1 MFTRN
6 HVNPR
11 SVLRARLL
19 LLLLVIT
26 FSTAAQTSRADLERA
41 IDEMEKRGDL
51 RRDGNNLI
59 VPVNSAADS
68 SFYREMLQ
76 NMFKGLQSP
85 YRFVFEVKGKNT
97 AIQKVI
103 KPVVKKDTTPTYVA
117 VLPTARAAT
126 GIRQFQYLKNGDFE
140 QGYNRSI
147 PGWNIK
153 GASFRWKTGTDRYT
167 WEDFDIVPDATVGG
181 DYWRDIKFHTGF
193 KHQHWISSLGE
204 SAIDNPNMATG
215 TFTSD
220 PFKLYPNQNFMSF
233 LVSGGRDIN
242 SLKVELL
249 ELSERVRLTGNVN
262 VLLNNQ
268 RPVPGTPQRS
278 QSVGNT
284 VDTVYLPIPG
294 IEAKTGHNNEIF
306 RREWWDIHMLDTSKQ
321 YVVRVTDNVGSTTNK
336 WGHINVDDVRLLR
349 YNPRA
354 NREDDS
360 LQLQTIDIKDFVTG
374 QPQSIITDLY
384 VPLYGAG
391 DMHTHLMSH
400 LAMGHKLLYGAPD
413 IGSII
418 PAGTYFCNATN
429 YRAETIDQCLGNC
442 NSAHGGWGLTDNG
455 CGNYIRAAVLNH
467 AFDSEYENRVPFE
480 RNAHGDHPHEGYPN
494 FVHWP
499 HFSSASHQ
507 QMYVDWIKR
516 AYEGGLRV
524 MVTLTVNSE
533 LLGAV
538 LSGDGPFDDKSV
550 ADLQLDEIRTFVG
563 RHSDFMEI
571 ARTPQ
576 DMRRI
581 IRSNK
586 MAIIIGMEVDN
597 IGNFN
602 YATVMASESAVRT
615 EIQRLYNEKDVRYIF
630 PIHLV
635 NNKFG
640 GSAIYSLLFN
650 MSNKYTNSRPLPWGA
665 PIPPGLMFQVER
677 ARDTRITY
685 TLNLTNAPTMGAM
698 NAAIAGIGIVFDG
711 ISEIP
716 FPPALNIDPTSGD
729 FCPIPK
735 LGCIQ
740 QFKIIKSLIT
750 PDPAWD
756 IYNSISGGQQ
766 NQQGLTTLGQFAIKE
781 MMKLGMIIDID
792 HMSDHSVEGALEL
805 ATTFNYPVISGHNGM
820 RDGFFEKAGHEVS
833 ENQRTTEQLQKVKKL
848 GGLFGLGIAEAT
860 SAQYLTNFRI
870 AMRKMDNAAITMG
883 SDINGFVTL
892 TKPRHGGDR
901 AGVRSR
907 YPGAVSNN
915 WNMQVHYAVAP
926 APGLRKYTFG
936 NKTWDYNTEGIAH
949 IGLYPD
955 FYQDL
960 KNLGMSQTERQVFFS
975 TADYFVNMWENCV
988 RRKAD
993 VR

>member
-1 MFTRN
+1 
-6 HVNPR
+6 
-11 SVLRARLL
+11 

-26 FSTAAQTSRADLERA
+26 FTATAQYSKEDIERA
-41 IDEMEKRGDL
+41 ITEMEKRGDL
-51 RRDGNNLI
+51 RREGNNLI
-59 VPVNSAADS
+59 IPVNSAADS
-68 SFYREMLQ
+68 SFYREMLT
-76 NMFKGLQSP
+76 NMFKGLQTP
-85 YRFVFEVKGKNT
+85 YRFVFEVKGKNM
-97 AIQKVI
+97 AALKGGKLVA
-103 KPVVKKDTTPTYVA
+103 KKDTTPTYVA
-117 VLPTARAAT
+117 VLPTVRAAT
-126 GIRQFQYLKNGDFE
+126 GITQFQYLKNGDFE

-147 PGWNIK
+147 PGWTIK
-153 GASFRWKTGTDRYT
+153 GKSFRWKTGTDQYT
-167 WEDFDIVPDATVGG
+167 WEDFDVVPDATVGG
-181 DYWRDIKFHTGF
+181 DYWRDIKFHTGY
-193 KHQHWISSLGE
+193 KHQHWISSMGE
-204 SAIDNPNMATG
+204 AVIDNPNTATG

-220 PFKLYPNQNFMSF
+220 PFKIYPNQNFLSF
-233 LVSGGRDIN
+233 LVSGGKDIAN
-242 SLKVELL
+242 LKVELL
-249 ELSERVRLTGNVN
+249 EYSLRPRLTGNVN

-268 RPVPGTPQRS
+268 RPIPGTPQRN
-278 QSVGNT
+278 QSIGNT
-284 VDTVYLPIPG
+284 IDTVYSAIPG
-294 IEAKTGHNNEIF
+294 IEAKTGHNNDIF
-306 RREWWDIHMLDTSKQ
+306 RRDWWDIHMLDTAKQ
-321 YVVRVTDNVGSTTNK
+321 YAVRITDNAGSTINK

-349 YNPRA
+349 YNPQA

-413 IGSII
+413 IGSIV
-418 PAGTYFCNATN
+418 PAGTYFCNPEN
-429 YRAETIDQCLGNC
+429 YKAETVEQCLGNC
-442 NSAHGGWGLTDNG
+442 NAAHGGWGMTDNG

-467 AFDSEYENRVPFE
+467 AFDSEFENRVPFE

-494 FVHWP
+494 FTHWP

-538 LSGDGPFDDKSV
+538 LSGDGPMDDKNV
-550 ADLQLDEIRTFVG
+550 ANMQLDEIQAFVD
-563 RHSDFMEI
+563 RHQDFMQI

-576 DMRRI
+576 EMRKI

-602 YATVMASESAVRT
+602 YANVMASESAVKA
-615 EIQRLYNEKDVRYIF
+615 EIQRLYNKGVRYIF

-650 MSNKYTNSRPLPWGA
+650 LSNKYTNSRPLPFGA
-665 PIPPGLMFQVER
+665 PIPPGLMFQVDR
-677 ARDTRITY
+677 ATDPRINY
-685 TLNLTNAPTMGAM
+685 TLNLFNAPTAGAM
-698 NAAIAGIGIVFDG
+698 NAAIAGINIVFDG

-716 FPPALNIDPTSGD
+716 YPPALNIDPTSGD

-740 QFKIIKSLIT
+740 QFKIIKSLLV

-756 IYNSISGGQQ
+756 IYNSIPGGQQ
-766 NQQGLTTLGQFAIKE
+766 NRQGLTTLGQFAIKE

-792 HMSDHSVEGALEL
+792 HMSDHSVAGALEL
-805 ATTFNYPVISGHNGM
+805 ANSFEYPVISGHNNM
-820 RDGFFEKAGHEVS
+820 RDAFFEHADHKVS
-833 ENQRTTEQLQKVKKL
+833 ENQRTTEQLQNVSKL

-860 SAQYLTNFRI
+860 AGQYLTNFRI
-870 AMRKMDNAAITMG
+870 AMRKMGNVAITMG
-883 SDINGFVTL
+883 SDINGFVTM
-892 TKPRHGGDR
+892 TKPRHGPAR
-901 AGVRSR
+901 VGVRSR
-907 YPGAVSNN
+907 YTGAIYNN
-915 WNMQVHYAVAP
+915 WSTQIHYALAP

-975 TADYFVNMWENCV
+975 TADYFVNMWETCIRKKAGV
-988 RRKAD
+988 R
-993 VR
+993 